1 MTDELAALVAD
12 GRVRQ
17 QGTFNGNPLVMAA
30 AQATLL
36 EVLTPEAYK
45 QLHAANEKLM
55 AGCDRV
61 IAEYGL
67 PGAHRR
73 PRLQGLRRDVDA
85 SRCASTATT

>member
-1 MTDELAALVAD
+1 
-12 GRVRQ
+12 
-17 QGTFNGNPLVMAA
+17 MAA

-36 EVLTPEAYK
+36 EVLTAEAYE

-55 AGCDRV
+55 AGCERV

-67 PGAHRR
+67 PAHTVGLG
-73 PRLQGLRRDVDA
+73 LQGLRRDVVA